1 MSFANILEV
10 WDMMIR
16 GKEIASMR
24 ELWAN
29 FAIDDLINAY
39 YSGELEFFLR
49 KCGEDKRADM
59 LAAIPHNAY
68 LLMQLYEI
76 LELDPKLTEED
87 IRPCH
92 A

>member
-1 MSFANILEV
+1 
-10 WDMMIR
+10 MMIR

-39 YSGELEFFLR
+39 YSGELEFFLH
-49 KCGEDKRADM
+49 KCGEDNKADM
-59 LAAIPHNAY
+59 LADIPHNAY

-76 LELDPKLTEED
+76 LELAPKLTEED
-87 IRPCH
+87 IRHCH

>member
-1 MSFANILEV
+1 
-10 WDMMIR
+10 MMIR

-24 ELWAN
+24 ELRMN

-87 IRPCH
+87 IRHCH

>member
-1 MSFANILEV
+1 
-10 WDMMIR
+10 MMIR

-39 YSGELEFFLR
+39 YSGELEFFLH

-59 LAAIPHNAY
+59 LADIPHNAY

-76 LELDPKLTEED
+76 LELAPKLTEED
-87 IRPCH
+87 IRHCH

>member
-1 MSFANILEV
+1 
-10 WDMMIR
+10 MMMR
-16 GKEIASMR
+16 GKETASMR
-24 ELWAN
+24 KLWAN

-39 YSGELEFFLR
+39 YSGELEFFLH
-49 KCGEDKRADM
+49 KCGEDNKADM

-87 IRPCH
+87 IRHCH
-92 A
+92 V

>member
-1 MSFANILEV
+1 
-10 WDMMIR
+10 MMIR
-16 GKEIASMR
+16 GKEMASMR

-49 KCGEDKRADM
+49 KCGEDNKADM
-59 LAAIPHNAY
+59 LADIPHNAY

-87 IRPCH
+87 IRHCH

>member
-1 MSFANILEV
+1 MFFANILEV

-49 KCGEDKRADM
+49 KCGEDKKGGYARGYPAQCVSAC
-59 LAAIPHNAY
+59 AAV
-68 LLMQLYEI
+68 
-76 LELDPKLTEED
+76 
-87 IRPCH
+87 
-92 A
+92 

>member
-1 MSFANILEV
+1 
-10 WDMMIR
+10 MMMR
-16 GKEIASMR
+16 GKETASMR
-24 ELWAN
+24 KLWAN

-39 YSGELEFFLR
+39 YSGELEFFLH
-49 KCGEDKRADM
+49 KCGEDNKADM
-59 LAAIPHNAY
+59 LADIPHNAY

-87 IRPCH
+87 IRHCH

>member
-1 MSFANILEV
+1 
-10 WDMMIR
+10 MMIR

-87 IRPCH
+87 IRRCH

>member
-1 MSFANILEV
+1 ML
-10 WDMMIR
+10 MR
-16 GKEIASMR
+16 GKEISSLR
-24 ELWAN
+24 ELAAN

-49 KCGEDKRADM
+49 KCGEDNKADM
-59 LAAIPHNAY
+59 LADIPHNAY

-76 LELDPKLTEED
+76 LDLDPKLTEED
-87 IRPCH
+87 IRHCH